1 MKPTVGRIVQY
12 VLSAE
17 DAADINRRRDDF
29 FAYTQEHPRPETQGH
44 PGATGH
50 IGHHGNGASEGDEC
64 AAMVVRVF
72 DPRTTTANL
81 QVHLDGNDT
90 YWATSRT
97 EGDGAGHWHW
107 PVIARQPG
115 DRPPRH

>member
-1 MKPTVGRIVQY
+1 VKPTVGRMVLY
-12 VLSAE
+12 VLTAPDAE
-17 DAADINRRRDDF
+17 QINRRRSDASDF
-29 FAYTQEHPRPETQGH
+29 SRDIASAEFSAVPV
-44 PGATGH
+44 
-50 IGHHGNGASEGDEC
+50 IGFGNQASEGDVC
-64 AAMVVRVF
+64 PATVVRVS
-72 DPRTTTANL
+72 DRSGSIVNL

-97 EGDGAGHWHW
+97 EGDGPGTWLW